1 MSQSSYL
8 PSIERLA
15 SHFRSLPGI
24 GKKSAYRIAFHVLD
38 MSDGEIADFAGS
50 LVDVKKS
57 VTHCNICQNVSES
70 DVCPICSSPKRNK
83 RQICVVENPRD
94 VVSIERINEYDGVF
108 HVLYGVI
115 SPLEGK
121 TPEMLKVKELIA
133 RVSSLCAQVSE
144 NAEQSEPVEV
154 IIATNPSVEGD
165 ATAMYLSRLLSPF
178 GVKVTR
184 LAYGI
189 PVGGDLE
196 YADELT
202 LFRAL
207 KGRNVME

>member
-1 MSQSSYL
+1 M
-8 PSIERLA
+8 
-15 SHFRSLPGI
+15 
-24 GKKSAYRIAFHVLD
+24 
-38 MSDGEIADFAGS
+38 
-50 LVDVKKS
+50 
-57 VTHCNICQNVSES
+57 
-70 DVCPICSSPKRNK
+70 
-83 RQICVVENPRD
+83 VENPRD
-94 VVSIERINEYDGVF
+94 VNAIERINEYNGVF

-121 TPEMLKVKELIA
+121 TPEMLKIKELTA
-133 RVSSLCAQVSE
+133 RVNDLVSQYPP
-144 NAEQSEPVEV
+144 EQIEV
-154 IIATNPSVEGD
+154 ILATNPSVEGD

-178 GVKVTR
+178 GVKISR

-207 KGRNVME
+207 SGRQTL